1 MRVAD
6 FGIARHLM
14 ADDRLTDKGVVLGTM
29 PYLAPEVMTGA
40 EPGPRADIYAL
51 GVVLYEMLT
60 GRLPFSGENAL
71 TVTVAKRDIGPH
83 HPLRWS
89 ISHQVW
95 SGSSSTPSRE
105 IRGTVR
111 STPRPSPRHLRPFA
125 EIATPTPQTQLDDG
139 VRPQPTAV
147 TTVVRTPRHAGGQ
160 TRRPLGWL
168 LAGLVTA
175 AGLAAIAL
183 TLLDGRNDPLGSASA
198 TSIAITAA
206 SNAEPAR
213 STITAVVSAP
223 TPTTARPAAASTTP
237 SPGTPAV
244 AVHDL
249 RSNIAGLLAADSIH
263 KPLANHLDRD
273 AQRALRYWERGD
285 EERAEEMLRG
295 VLDELDQ
302 TKDGV
307 AEAELR
313 ELHDHV
319 VRIARIMGF
328 DELSQNADNDSDD

>member
-1 MRVAD
+1 MAEALDHAHRRGVVHRDIKPANILLGPGSRVRVAD

-71 TVTVAKRDIGPH
+71 TVTVAKREHRPTPPSALVDLPPGLERIVLNAIEGDPRDR
-83 HPLRWS
+83 PLDAAS
-89 ISHQVW
+89 LAAA
-95 SGSSSTPSRE
+95 
-105 IRGTVR
+105 
-111 STPRPSPRHLRPFA
+111 LRPFA

-213 STITAVVSAP
+213 STITAVASAP

-273 AQRALRYWERGD
+273 V
-285 EERAEEMLRG
+285 EEPSATGSAATRSGPRRCSAASSTSS
-295 VLDELDQ
+295 
-302 TKDGV
+302 TKPRTV
-307 AEAELR
+307 
-313 ELHDHV
+313 
-319 VRIARIMGF
+319 
-328 DELSQNADNDSDD
+328 